1 MARRRARRSGEPRG
15 GWSRTLLPLIAID
28 IIAFG
33 MAAALAW
40 TLPDA
45 LDAATSVN
53 RSRMETPALAA
64 PIAAVSL
71 PYAERSGLAAE

>member
-28 IIAFG
+28 IIAFS

-53 RSRMETPALAA
+53 RSRIETPA
-64 PIAAVSL
+64 PVAAVSL